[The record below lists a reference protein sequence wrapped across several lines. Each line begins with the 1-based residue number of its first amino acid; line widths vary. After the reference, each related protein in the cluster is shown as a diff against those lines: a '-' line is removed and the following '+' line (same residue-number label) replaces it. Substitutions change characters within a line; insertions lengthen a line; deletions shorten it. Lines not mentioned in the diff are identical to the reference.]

1 MAISWG
7 KYKVTHHPRD
17 KNLFPIR
24 LCRVSFKALLL
35 VIPILTLCFLRLHPL
50 LDNPS
55 QVDSPFS
62 SPANFIREQL
72 LRLS

>member
-17 KNLFPIR
+17 NNLFPIR